1 MVNRYLSGALNSP
14 LGCLPCWAVFHR
26 LLMQLFLD
34 IEFEGLDAENNLCL
48 SCVLFPPMFIENEND
63 ERVRVTF
70 SQKKVLPDDVVII
83 KV

>member
-1 MVNRYLSGALNSP
+1 MSSI
-14 LGCLPCWAVFHR
+14 LGGVSLGW

-48 SCVLFPPMFIENEND
+48 SCVLFPPMFIEND

-70 SQKKVLPDDVVII
+70 SQKKKVLPDDVVII

>member
-1 MVNRYLSGALNSP
+1 MSSILGGVSSG
-14 LGCLPCWAVFHR
+14 W

-34 IEFEGLDAENNLCL
+34 IDFEGLHAENNLCL

-70 SQKKVLPDDVVII
+70 SQKKKCFLMML
-83 KV
+83 